1 MNLDEAISAVEI
13 DEKSEAPR
21 TGYVRNAKPFQTST
35 LPNLTR
41 RSRMAQPVA
50 PGRD

>member
-21 TGYVRNAKPFQTST
+21 TGYVRNAKPFQTI
-35 LPNLTR
+35 R
-41 RSRMAQPVA
+41 CQI
-50 PGRD
+50 